1 MPASTHTHHPLL
13 LLLLLSGCAKRLPE
27 PPPERDPIEL
37 QQERAAIEG
46 PSQTLEQARL
56 ASMALARGDERLA
69 EVTLRQIVQKMQ
81 DFRADGQFRALVGA
95 ERSKEWKGD
104 PYEKMMAFLYL
115 GTLLLE
121 DGDYGN
127 ALAMSK
133 SAILADT
140 GTSRFQ
146 YRADFI
152 PAFVLQALAYQ
163 GLGER
168 SNAERSIEQAID
180 AMYLRVL
187 TEHLSAHL
195 EEASPEASLDH
206 GAVEAARVL
215 LLSGL
220 PAGLM
225 AHPREIDEAIDGALS
240 RATDLRMVM
249 LDGKRSDWPDELQP
263 LKRRDAKRALDAL
276 APLTQDWKARVEADP
291 ADPIAALASDA
302 SFLRGLVEAPPGL
315 LLWLESGQAPRR
327 IASGRYGEVLR
338 IQPRGGPNAGAPQP
352 PSTRLDGQRL
362 GARYLDSVSYQATTR
377 GSRRIDAFL
386 KGKAVFKDSSGA
398 LGWALLAS
406 GDIANALEE
415 PGDSGVVSTALYIAG
430 AATWIAGALTN
441 PAADTRGWFE
451 LPDALWLVRAD
462 PAPGR
467 HTLVVDGVTYQVDV
481 PEAGSVIHLI
491 PGTPPGGVRDF
502 GTPCRTCEA
511 PLARPTKQ
519 LTPGETP

>member
-1 MPASTHTHHPLL
+1 MSALVPYHPLL
-13 LLLLLSGCAKRLPE
+13 LLLLAGCAKRGVE
-27 PPPERDPIEL
+27 PPVRRDPVEV
-37 QQERAAIEG
+37 QRERAAIEG
-46 PSQTLEQARL
+46 PSQTLERARL
-56 ASMALARGDERLA
+56 VSVALAQGDVRLA
-69 EVTLRQIVQKMQ
+69 EATLRQIVQKMQ
-81 DFRADGQFRALVGA
+81 DFRAEGQLRAFVGA

-121 DGDYGN
+121 RGDYGN

-187 TEHLSAHL
+187 TDHLSAHL
-195 EEASPEASLDH
+195 SEVDPAGDLDH
-206 GAVEAARVL
+206 DAIEAARVL

-225 AHPREIDEAIDGALS
+225 AHPREIDAAIDGALS

-249 LDGKRSDWPDELQP
+249 LDSKRRGWPDELTA
-263 LKRRDAKRALDAL
+263 LRRRDAGRALDAL
-276 APLTQDWKARVEADP
+276 VPLTQAWRARVEADP
-291 ADPIAALASDA
+291 TDPVAELASDA
-302 SFLRGLVEAPPGL
+302 SFLQGLVDAPPGL
-315 LLWLESGQAPRR
+315 LLWLESGRAPRR
-327 IASGRYGEVLR
+327 VADGRYGEILR
-338 IQPRGGPNAGAPQP
+338 IQPRGGPDHTPIP
-352 PSTRLDGQRL
+352 PSARLDGQRL
-362 GARYLDSVSYQATTR
+362 EVRYLDSVSYQATTR

-406 GDIANALEE
+406 GDIANALE
-415 PGDSGVVSTALYIAG
+415 DSGDTGIVATVLYLAG
-430 AATWIAGALTN
+430 AVTWVAGALTN

-451 LPDALWLVRAD
+451 LPDELWLARAD
-462 PAPGR
+462 PAPGQ
-467 HTLVVDGVTYQVDV
+467 HTLVIDGITYQVDI
-481 PEAGSVIHLI
+481 PDIGSVIHLV
-491 PGTPPGGVRDF
+491 PGAPPGGVQRF

-511 PLARPTKQ
+511 PLARPTQQ